1 MRIRMIGAG
10 YVGLV
15 TGACFAEN
23 GTDVWCVDV
32 HKEKIDRLPAMTI
45 PSAEL
50 TKYASNAMLATRISF
65 MNEFARFFDYH
76 CIGRPST
83 GA

>member
-23 GTDVWCVDV
+23 GNDVWCVDV
-32 HKEKIDRLPAMTI
+32 HKERIDRLPAMTI

-50 TKYASNAMLATRISF
+50 TKYASNAKFTTPGSSSLLNGA
-65 MNEFARFFDYH
+65 ARSYKKL
-76 CIGRPST
+76 RT
-83 GA
+83 